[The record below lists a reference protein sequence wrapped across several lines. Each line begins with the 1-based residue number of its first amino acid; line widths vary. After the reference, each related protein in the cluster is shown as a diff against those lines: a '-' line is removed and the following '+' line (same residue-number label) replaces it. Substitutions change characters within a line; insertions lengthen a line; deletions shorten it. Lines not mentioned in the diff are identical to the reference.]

1 MSQINNIPT
10 NHVLIFTYIRKKLIF
25 VDERGPAFD
34 LLVKKLEKDGGQD
47 FTPQFKELSNK
58 YATAYT

>member
-10 NHVLIFTYIRKKLIF
+10 NHVLIFTYILKIF
-25 VDERGPAFD
+25 FADERGPAFD